1 MKYTATFKKV
11 ELRKVLPD
19 LYLTFNGFDFGL
31 IDTLKIRDII

>member
-11 ELRKVLPD
+11 ELRKVLLD